1 MAENNLSDS
10 DDDSPRMVELW
21 RGGRETSAVLAE
33 DGRDAAVKIALM
45 VLTVGAM
52 AIGDCL
58 KVTRV

>member
-1 MAENNLSDS
+1 MATEQTNERE
-10 DDDSPRMVELW
+10 DDSPRMVELW

-52 AIGDCL
+52 AIGDEV
-58 KVTRV
+58 KVTRI